1 MHMHPDLAPVWSS
14 ERPFVVEGQMGQ
26 GLLIQS
32 TEENSEEKPKMTRA
46 EDEAGWTNGNDSFHG
61 IAALTDTYMQFMI

>member
-1 MHMHPDLAPVWSS
+1 
-14 ERPFVVEGQMGQ
+14 
-26 GLLIQS
+26 
-32 TEENSEEKPKMTRA
+32 MTRA